1 MRWPRRRPNLHS
13 NLRSSLSFWFPL
25 YLQSL
30 PRSDSTPSRASLL
43 AERQARDRNLMKDK
57 SSFSFRESCSITMT
71 NRRLLTRTT
80 AAQPGRT
87 SHCKVFIRVWWG
99 TACKASITSV
109 RAKSCGYL
117 RNSKSKRWP
126 QSANLDQKK
135 HCMKNC
141 RRAKVPTTAA
151 KFPRAFSKGLS
162 YLDKL
167 RRSLSRLSECPLI
180 QVQRSHWFDQ
190 RSFKF

>member
-57 SSFSFRESCSITMT
+57 SSFSY
-71 NRRLLTRTT
+71 
-80 AAQPGRT
+80 
-87 SHCKVFIRVWWG
+87 CKVFIRVWWG

-190 RSFKF
+190 GSFKF